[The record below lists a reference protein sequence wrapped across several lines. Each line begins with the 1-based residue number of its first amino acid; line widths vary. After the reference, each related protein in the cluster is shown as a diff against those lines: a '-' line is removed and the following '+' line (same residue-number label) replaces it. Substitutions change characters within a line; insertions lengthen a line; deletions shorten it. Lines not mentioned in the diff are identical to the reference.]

1 MSELSDT
8 QLLLARQPIF
18 DVNIEVVAYELL
30 FREFDA
36 EQANVT
42 DGDRA
47 TSAVLINALTNL
59 DLSQLVGEGQA
70 FVNFTANL
78 LEVDLPL
85 EPERCVIEVLE
96 DVVVTPELVARLEVL
111 KARGH
116 KIALDDFLYYEEAA
130 PLLPLADVIKLDMLA
145 LSETEL
151 LDMLDR
157 FRAFDVVLLAEKVES
172 QSMLDHCKTLGFT
185 LFQGN
190 FLSKPEPITGKKIS
204 ANKMVV
210 LELLNQLQD
219 PDSNLRDLEQLVAQ
233 DPALGFKTIKLVN
246 SAFYRPRYE
255 IESLG
260 HAMTYLGIDAMR
272 SLASLL
278 AISGMSD
285 KPNALRTYAVEK
297 AKLCELLGEKV
308 NFEQSAVFYSVGL
321 LSTMDAYFDQPLP
334 MLLENLMLRAD
345 VKTALLEKKGPLGL
359 ILQTAESVQA
369 GSFDLIDWTSLE
381 AYGLTPA
388 VINETYLAV
397 IEWQSNLDNDLGL
410 LGS

>member
-1 MSELSDT
+1 MNELNET

-18 DVNIEVVAYELL
+18 DVNVEVVAYELL

-47 TSAVLINALTNL
+47 TSAVLVNALTNL

-96 DVVVTPELVARLEVL
+96 DVVVTPELIARLEVL

-151 LDMLDR
+151 MDMLAR
-157 FRAFDVVLLAEKVES
+157 FKAFDVTLLAEKVES
-172 QSMLDHCKTLGFT
+172 QKMLDHCKTLGFT

-219 PDSNLRDLEQLVAQ
+219 PDSNLRDLEHLVAQ
-233 DPALGFKTIKLVN
+233 DPVLGFKTIKLVN

-260 HAMTYLGIDAMR
+260 HAMTYLGLDAMR
-272 SLASLL
+272 NLASLL

-308 NFEQSAVFYSVGL
+308 SFDQSAVYYSVGL

-334 MLLENLMLRAD
+334 MLLESLMLRVDIKA
-345 VKTALLEKKGPLGL
+345 ASLEKKGPLGL

-369 GSFDLIDWTSLE
+369 GSFDQIDWVSLE
-381 AYGLTPA
+381 EYGLTPS

-397 IEWQSNLDNDLGL
+397 IEWQSNLDGDLGL
-410 LGS
+410 LGT